1 MGTQKYIDSE
11 KSNSWLDSFLTGQ
24 SVEQEQPIVEV
35 KKEPEIIHQD
45 DQRFLKLQN
54 ENEEK
59 SKFKKQLFNDAKK
72 EYLKAKKE
80 NTDPKLIQS
89 LRQECRSWLKP
100 Y

>member
-1 MGTQKYIDSE
+1 MREGESKDEIKKQLENNYPEVPPNTFYKWI
-11 KSNSWLDSFLTGQ
+11 K
-24 SVEQEQPIVEV
+24 IV

-45 DQRFLKLQN
+45 DERFLKLQN

-59 SKFKKQLFNDAKK
+59 SKFKKQLFYDAKN